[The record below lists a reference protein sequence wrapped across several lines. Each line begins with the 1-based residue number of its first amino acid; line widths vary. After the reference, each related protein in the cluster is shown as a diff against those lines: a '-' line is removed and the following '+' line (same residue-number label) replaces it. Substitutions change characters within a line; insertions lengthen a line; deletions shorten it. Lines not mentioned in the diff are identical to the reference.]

1 MWRNIQCVGLPLL
14 YLLMLELNINQAFF
28 ANHGVSRTEN
38 LKVIFQNGTT
48 HMILLDVLVQPKR
61 FWLQKYFTYG
71 WACSGRRLQ
80 KNLIDNLC
88 MCVCGGGGGLLL
100 SKTRWVDPMTCLR
113 EGRTT
118 YRHKKLLDRKM
129 KKKKIIFAP
138 FHQCC
143 QLFLQPPHSLLS
155 DELSLSSFSLY
166 RGLIA
171 AAARDFLWA

>member
-38 LKVIFQNGTT
+38 PKVIFQNGTT
-48 HMILLDVLVQPKR
+48 HMILLDVQVQPKR

-88 MCVCGGGGGLLL
+88 IWGGGGCYLAKPDELTQWLVSEREELLIDTKNSWIEKWRRRRSFLLL
-100 SKTRWVDPMTCLR
+100 FINVVNCFFNPLT
-113 EGRTT
+113 
-118 YRHKKLLDRKM
+118 
-129 KKKKIIFAP
+129 
-138 FHQCC
+138 
-143 QLFLQPPHSLLS
+143 
-155 DELSLSSFSLY
+155 LSSVMN
-166 RGLIA
+166 
-171 AAARDFLWA
+171 